1 MEDAGKIA
9 IDSEAVGEER
19 ERVSG
24 LTISNIQPSDAGVYV
39 CRAENDAGTTDA
51 SATLTVH
58 GRLLLITPYFSL
70 SHTLSLSIFQL
81 FPRLTSQPIIT
92 NTTQSSSWRHSLS
105 AMLQE
110 YRLPA

>member
-51 SATLTVH
+51 SATLIVH
-58 GRLLLITPYFSL
+58 GRLLLITFHSLLL
-70 SHTLSLSIFQL
+70 SHT
-81 FPRLTSQPIIT
+81 
-92 NTTQSSSWRHSLS
+92 HSLS
-105 AMLQE
+105 
-110 YRLPA
+110 PSFSCS

>member
-1 MEDAGKIA
+1 MQDAGKIA

-24 LTISNIQPSDAGVYV
+24 LTISNVQPSDAGVYV

-51 SATLTVH
+51 SAMLIVH
-58 GRLLLITPYFSL
+58 GRLLLTSL

-81 FPRLTSQPIIT
+81 FPRLTSQLITT
-92 NTTQSSSWRHSLS
+92 NTTQSSSWTLSLS

-110 YRLPA
+110 YRLLK